1 MITYIHPEKSMS
13 QLSQIEVEL
22 LEKTTDSK
30 LHDLLRKCSL
40 AVLNSGVVTDDP
52 SAMFE
57 KYQDFSISVIS
68 KERGIKLKLYNPP
81 ENSFIDGHLIKIIE
95 EHLFSVLRDIVYTST
110 QSKLY
115 RNFDFPESKIITNQI
130 FHILRNA
137 DALHS
142 GVEPNIVVCWGGH
155 SIGPIEY
162 NYTKRVGNALGLR
175 KLNICTG
182 CGPGAME
189 GPMRGASIGHNMQR
203 IINGRFIGLTE
214 PSIISAE
221 PPNALVTELII
232 MPDIEKRLEAFVRLG
247 HAFVIFPGGPGTIEE
262 LMFIL
267 GLKTDELNE
276 DQPIPLIL
284 TGPKES
290 EPYFESLDNFI
301 RSALG
306 DEAARQYDII
316 IDDPQKVADFCKAGM
331 EEVTQRRINLSDS
344 FSFNWK
350 LHTDPIFQKHFNANH
365 EDMRNLKLVKDQPL
379 NLLIANLRNAFSGI
393 VAGNVKPEGIAMV
406 KEKGPFEIKG
416 DPDLMT
422 SIDRILENMI
432 KQGRMKLSGEDYSP
446 CYKIT
451 N

>member
-214 PSIISAE
+214 PSIISSE

-446 CYKIT
+446 CYKII

>member
-214 PSIISAE
+214 PSIISSE

>member
-155 SIGPIEY
+155 SIGPVEY

-214 PSIISAE
+214 PSIISSE

>member
-40 AVLNSGVVTDDP
+40 AVLNSGIVTDDP

-155 SIGPIEY
+155 SIGPVEY

-214 PSIISAE
+214 PSIISSE

-416 DPDLMT
+416 DPELMT

-446 CYKIT
+446 CYKII

>member
-115 RNFDFPESKIITNQI
+115 RNFDFSESKIITNQI

-155 SIGPIEY
+155 SIGPVEY

-214 PSIISAE
+214 PSIISSE

-446 CYKIT
+446 CYKII

>member
-1 MITYIHPEKSMS
+1 MITYIHPEKLMS
-13 QLSQIEVEL
+13 QLSQIETEL
-22 LEKTTDSK
+22 LEKTTDGT
-30 LHDLLRKCSL
+30 LHDLLKKCSL
-40 AVLNSGVVTDDP
+40 AVLNSGEVTDDP
-52 SAMFE
+52 TSMFDRY
-57 KYQDFSISVIS
+57 KDFDIDVIS

-81 ENSFIDGHLIKIIE
+81 ETSFINGHLIKIIE
-95 EHLFSVLRDIVYTST
+95 EHLFSVLRDLVYTIT
-110 QSKLY
+110 QEKLY
-115 RNFDFPESKIITNQI
+115 RNFDYDESKIITNQI

-155 SIGPIEY
+155 SISKTEY
-162 NYTKRVGNALGLR
+162 DYTKRVGNALGLR

-203 IINGRFIGLTE
+203 IFNGRFIGLTE
-214 PSIISAE
+214 PSIISSE
-221 PPNALVTELII
+221 PPNALVNELII
-232 MPDIEKRLEAFVRLG
+232 MPDIEKRLEGFVRLG

-267 GLKTDELNE
+267 GLKTDELND

-284 TGPKES
+284 TGPKGS
-290 EPYFESLDNFI
+290 EPYFEALDDFI

-306 DEAARQYDII
+306 DKVAHQYDIV
-316 IDDPQKVADFCKAGM
+316 IDDPQKVAELCMAGM

-350 LHTDPIFQKHFNANH
+350 MHIDPIFQQHFPATH
-365 EDMRNLKLVKDQPL
+365 EDMRNLKLIKDQPL

-416 DPDLMT
+416 DPDLIT
-422 SIDRILENMI
+422 AIDCILENMI
-432 KQGRMKLSGEDYSP
+432 KQGRMKLSGADYAP
-446 CYKIT
+446 CYKII

>member
-40 AVLNSGVVTDDP
+40 AVLNSGIVTDDP

-155 SIGPIEY
+155 SIGPVEY

-214 PSIISAE
+214 PSIISSE

-416 DPDLMT
+416 DPELMT